1 MLEPFR
7 TVDLLFVEE
16 ATDEEE
22 ELVLPGR
29 TFIQNVGRCLTTT
42 SYARTTAAH
51 TLRIPC
57 AETGTTCD
65 TASAILHA

>member
-7 TVDLLFVEE
+7 TVELLFVEE

-42 SYARTTAAH
+42 AAH

-65 TASAILHA
+65 TAGAILHA